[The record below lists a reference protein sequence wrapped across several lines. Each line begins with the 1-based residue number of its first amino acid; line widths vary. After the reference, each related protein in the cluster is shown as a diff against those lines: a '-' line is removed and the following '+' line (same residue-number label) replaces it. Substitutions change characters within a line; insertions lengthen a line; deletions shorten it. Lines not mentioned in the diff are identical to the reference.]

1 MDADDAQAT
10 EAHDRLQKAT
20 DELNQLGDNL
30 AKVAADAAYAT
41 IGLVGVVS
49 DRVKGYYEEQKKQY
63 STDHPDLTEEPT
75 AKHLLSQLNDQLDSF
90 VGDLGKVFRDLVD
103 RAGQVERPPP
113 MGPPIRWTTWQ
124 TRPPISPTTWYRP
137 RTRPR
142 RPSGPQPTMS
152 RATSMPRTARTG
164 EAPRRARVS
173 LCATATQGHGP
184 GVRPGTSLSPRAVVT
199 AARTDDLQGR
209 PPSRRRIPGEP
220 RMRPPRNGQRWEM
233 AERR

>member
-1 MDADDAQAT
+1 MSEQTQRPDNTDNVHGDAPFDDAERVEEVTPHEPIVDADDAQAT

-103 RAGQVERPPP
+103 RGRA
-113 MGPPIRWTTWQ
+113 
-124 TRPPISPTTWYRP
+124 
-137 RTRPR
+137 
-142 RPSGPQPTMS
+142 SGKAAADGAADTVDDLADTASDLADDVVQ
-152 RATSMPRTARTG
+152 AAEAVRTA
-164 EAPRRARVS
+164 A
-173 LCATATQGHGP
+173 
-184 GVRPGTSLSPRAVVT
+184 
-199 AARTDDLQGR
+199 DDVEGNLD
-209 PPSRRRIPGEP
+209 
-220 RMRPPRNGQRWEM
+220 
-233 AERR
+233 AEDRKDW